1 MVARP
6 PSLGSMDVSRTQTS
20 PRENPIRSVAPSVP
34 LLVTTALA
42 IYLLVTLWRVAIGEP
57 WLFPFQGLWGPAS
70 PVFAALA
77 AVAVIAI
84 TAFVYRWLAAAQ
96 SSPRGGI
103 GAAGV
108 EGQNVGVPVAV
119 LASSTTNALAV
130 ASLITGLVGIG
141 PVAVILGH
149 VANSQI
155 KRTDE
160 RGSGVAAVGLVL
172 GYLELVFL
180 LVVFLIQRPL

>member
-1 MVARP
+1 
-6 PSLGSMDVSRTQTS
+6 
-20 PRENPIRSVAPSVP
+20 
-34 LLVTTALA
+34 
-42 IYLLVTLWRVAIGEP
+42 
-57 WLFPFQGLWGPAS
+57 
-70 PVFAALA
+70 VFAALA
-77 AVAVIAI
+77 AMAVIAI
-84 TAFVYRWLAAAQ
+84 TAFVYRWLAAAH
-96 SSPRGGI
+96 SSPGSGI
-103 GAAGV
+103 DAAGV
-108 EGQNVGVPVAV
+108 GGQNVRVPVAV

-172 GYLELVFL
+172 GYLEMVFL